1 MQLVVTFQAVKK
13 RIRATPFLGDL
24 TLNSKMGSTGEATD
38 QDMLAPDLLP
48 HPPQT
53 SQAR

>member
-1 MQLVVTFQAVKK
+1 
-13 RIRATPFLGDL
+13 
-24 TLNSKMGSTGEATD
+24 MGSTGEATD

-53 SQAR
+53 SQARKCLNLDLGLFTSCCSCQTA

>member
-1 MQLVVTFQAVKK
+1 MQWLEVIT
-13 RIRATPFLGDL
+13 
-24 TLNSKMGSTGEATD
+24 MGSTGKATD
-38 QDMLAPDLLP
+38 QEMLAPDLLP